1 MEVPILSQKIMR
13 HSLAFKLLPIATSIL
28 VAIFY
33 YPTIT
38 HLFERWIKWDEGL
51 SHGLIVIGLFL
62 LLQLKSGAWEA
73 SRDNKALHYSTLLLL
88 AGLSAFWFLFH
99 VVNLYIFE
107 QLILLPILFVVL
119 ASMFGWRTSLKH
131 SQLLMILIF
140 SIPVWDQLNDP
151 LVNLSSYI
159 VGNMVRIIDMPA
171 VIDGN
176 SIFIPSGHIVIADGC
191 SGLRYFVIA
200 LTLGYIISYLNHY
213 SALKTISVLAIAAF
227 IGLLANWLRIFI
239 LVIIGYQTEM
249 QSSLMSDHEYFGWFL
264 FALISFPAIYF
275 APIVKVI
282 AQQASTTELTQIRL
296 LAPILLLATGPLLS
310 LLIDLKPVAT
320 TLKDTL
326 SHELQPI
333 TARQMPITIDS
344 PSGAKTENALTAQKV
359 YLQIDQYQRATEA
372 DKLVPYIARLYDNQ
386 RWTAQSATSDHLKDI
401 NASLTIFRNKT
412 TQKNVAQLQWFAMMG
427 VTTDSIAIAKLLQI
441 PALIA
446 GKNHFMIATLQA
458 ECDITNCDNAIAAL
472 QETANTLSLNTKDN

>member
-1 MEVPILSQKIMR
+1 MEVPLLSQKIMH
-13 HSLAFKLLPIATSIL
+13 HSLAFRLLPVATSIV
-28 VAIFY
+28 VAILY
-33 YPTIT
+33 YPTIS

-51 SHGLIVIGLFL
+51 SHGLIVVGLFL
-62 LLQLKSGAWEA
+62 ILQLRSGAWGA
-73 SRDNKALHYSTLLLL
+73 AQDKKALHYSTLLLL
-88 AGLSAFWFLFH
+88 AGLSALWFLFH

-107 QLILLPILFVVL
+107 QLILLPILFVLL
-119 ASMFGWRTSLKH
+119 ASIFGWRTSIKH

-140 SIPVWDQLNDP
+140 SIPVWDQLNEP

-213 SALKTISVLAIAAF
+213 SAPKTISVLVIAAL

-239 LVIIGYQTEM
+239 LVVIGYQTEM

-275 APIVKVI
+275 APIVKAA
-282 AQQASTTELTQIRL
+282 AQETSKNVSTSIDLW
-296 LAPILLLATGPLLS
+296 APLLLLAVGPALNM
-310 LLIDLKPVAT
+310 LIDLKPVAT
-320 TLKDTL
+320 TLKDIL

-333 TARQMPITIDS
+333 TARQMPITIDA

-359 YLQIDQYQRATEA
+359 YVQIDQYQRVAEA

-386 RWTAQSATSDHLKDI
+386 RWTAQHSAPDRLNNIH
-401 NASLTIFRNKT
+401 ASLTIFRNKT
-412 TQKNVAQLQWFAMMG
+412 TQKNVAQLQWFTIMG
-427 VTTDSIAIAKLLQI
+427 LTTDNVAVAKLLQI

-446 GKNHFMIATLQA
+446 GNNHFMIATLQA
-458 ECDITNCDNAIAAL
+458 ECDVTNCNKAIAAL
-472 QETANTLSLNTKDN
+472 QEAANTLSFNTKGN